1 VDVALATL
9 GVLAVLHVA
18 YATWTARRLDRLHA
32 RVDAASAA
40 LDAQL
45 RSRAQLALAASQRSR
60 EKAGRDL
67 GDAARAALAVEGLGH
82 QREAAESAL
91 SRALQAAAR
100 DDRGLADAALVDVT
114 TRTTFARRFR
124 NDAVRDTLVVR
135 ERRIVR
141 WFHLAGS
148 ARLPTFF
155 EMDDTALD
163 RRTIEV

>member
-1 VDVALATL
+1 VDVVLAIV
-9 GVLAVLHVA
+9 GVLAVLHVS

-32 RVDAASAA
+32 RVDSATAA

-45 RSRAQLALAASQRSR
+45 RARAHLALAASERAAAGSGR
-60 EKAGRDL
+60 EL
-67 GDAARAALAVEGLGH
+67 GDAARAALSVAGLGH
-82 QREAAESAL
+82 DREAAESGL
-91 SRALQAAAR
+91 SRALQAAVR
-100 DDRGLADAALVDVT
+100 DDAGIADSALVDVT
-114 TRTTFARRFR
+114 TRTSFARRFR
-124 NDAVRDTLVVR
+124 NDAVRDALVVR